1 MLSKLMPREGKFF
14 ELFNRLAEQ
23 MVLCAKELKVL
34 MSDISRV
41 DTGARNIKSFE
52 SAADKITHET
62 IHLLHQTFITPLDRD
77 DIHHLV
83 NKMDDVLDLME
94 DASQC
99 IYLYDIKRVPDEAK
113 KLADLSLACVEHLQ
127 IAVNQLETIKKPEAI
142 MKSCLEID
150 RLETEAD
157 YVLRAAMVKLFRDE
171 PDTREIIKLKAI
183 YELLETITD
192 RCEEVANIIEGIVLE
207 YS

>member
-14 ELFNRLAEQ
+14 DLFNRLAEQ
-23 MVLCAKELKVL
+23 MVLCAKELQLL

-41 DTGARNIKSFE
+41 DTGARNIKKFE

-62 IHLLHQTFITPLDRD
+62 IQLLHQTFITPLDRD

-127 IAVNQLETIKKPEAI
+127 MAVNQLETIKKPEAI
-142 MKSCLEID
+142 IKSCLEID